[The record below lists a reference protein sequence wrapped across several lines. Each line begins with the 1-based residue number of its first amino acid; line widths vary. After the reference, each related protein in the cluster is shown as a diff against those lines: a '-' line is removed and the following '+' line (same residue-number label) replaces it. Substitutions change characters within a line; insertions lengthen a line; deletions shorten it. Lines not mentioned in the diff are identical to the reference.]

1 MIRAFVAAIAFLTR
15 LPVGLFVTLG
25 PDDVG
30 RSARWFPV
38 AGALIGGFSVLG
50 WLLFRWIF
58 PPYLTATLI
67 VAIGALV
74 TGALHLDGVADTA
87 DGFGAGGKVE
97 DILRIMR
104 DHSIGSYGAVALFLV
119 LALKIGAIAML
130 IQAGRP
136 WRYLLL
142 APALGRWPAVALS
155 SALPYVERTDGVP
168 SKGGIATLI
177 HRTELL
183 IATLSAVAI
192 AALAVRWQAL
202 IFCPIVLVCTA
213 LWGLMCKRRIGGI
226 TGDTLGAAVE
236 ISEIAVLLSAV
247 ALK

>member
-1 MIRAFVAAIAFLTR
+1 M
-15 LPVGLFVTLG
+15 GLFTALG

-30 RSARWFPV
+30 KSARWFPV
-38 AGALIGGFSVLG
+38 VGALIGGFSVLG
-50 WLLFRWIF
+50 WLLFRLIF

-87 DGFGAGGKVE
+87 DGFGAGGRVE

-104 DHSIGSYGAVALFLV
+104 DHSIGSYGAVALFLA
-119 LALKIGAIAML
+119 LALKIGAVSVV
-130 IQAGRP
+130 IQGGSP

-155 SALPYVERTDGVP
+155 SALPYVGRSDGVP
-168 SKGGIATLI
+168 SKGGVATLI
-177 HRTELL
+177 HRTEFV
-183 IATLSAVAI
+183 IATLSAVVI
-192 AALAVRWQAL
+192 AALVVRWQAL
-202 IFCPIVLVCTA
+202 VFYPIVLVLTA
-213 LWGLMCKRRIGGI
+213 VWGLICRRRIGGI

-236 ISEIAVLLSAV
+236 ISEITVLLSAA